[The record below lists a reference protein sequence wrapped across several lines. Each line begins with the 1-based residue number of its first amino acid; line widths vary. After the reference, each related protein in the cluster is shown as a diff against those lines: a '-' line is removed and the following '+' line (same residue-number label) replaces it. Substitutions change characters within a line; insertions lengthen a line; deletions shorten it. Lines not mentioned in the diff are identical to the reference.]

1 MPFLNVPKAKAG
13 RKPKLT
19 DIHIA
24 AIIILSY
31 ITNTKV
37 LTLAQLLIDQ
47 SIQSWHIFRRY
58 RLKRVYRILREYKL
72 HKLRHMFLARLLFG
86 KKIELVID
94 GTIVDLANVNRAR
107 TQMIRRVRGK
117 VWWAKRRRKIVRREV
132 LEDYISLDNFSL
144 YEVDQGKNKMTTV
157 YVKAFGAEL

>member
-1 MPFLNVPKAKAG
+1 MEIIPPYLRIYQQILKDLENAFPFLNVPTPKAG

-24 AIIILSY
+24 AIFILYY

-37 LTLAQLLIDQ
+37 LTIAQLLIDP

-72 HKLRHMFLARLLFG
+72 HKLRLMILARLLYG
-86 KKIELVID
+86 YVGEYKD
-94 GTIVDLANVNRAR
+94 GCYMDVCEFEEVRYGMLMMVLCDREG
-107 TQMIRRVRGK
+107 RVYD
-117 VWWAKRRRKIVRREV
+117 V
-132 LEDYISLDNFSL
+132 
-144 YEVDQGKNKMTTV
+144 
-157 YVKAFGAEL
+157 